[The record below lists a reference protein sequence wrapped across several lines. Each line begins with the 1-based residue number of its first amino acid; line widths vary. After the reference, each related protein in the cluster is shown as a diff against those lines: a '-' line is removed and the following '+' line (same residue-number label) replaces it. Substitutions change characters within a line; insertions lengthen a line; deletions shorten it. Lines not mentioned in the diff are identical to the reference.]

1 MNKNLLLGGSVLTL
15 IAIGWALSHKSP
27 VPLSAKPHSENPMRV
42 RTTASAVDVNTP
54 ARAAV
59 QDPIKRDIASIPK
72 TAATIPINLS
82 QGLLGYKKL
91 HAKTFLNSQEEV
103 EKKEMLSNSEFI
115 GDLGRVLS
123 DTSMMQDP
131 HYEEMENAA
140 LDLIVEA
147 LQKGDRESSL
157 QVIQSIIQDPQVENT
172 QLPQKVRET
181 LAGIKGEL
189 LYHAVAFAPNEFSNI
204 ESLLPGPVSQ
214 KIWQNVQGQH
224 QQNFN
229 ESQVEVQERE
239 QTSGRR

>member
-27 VPLSAKPHSENPMRV
+27 VPLSVKSHRENSVKV
-42 RTTASAVDVNTP
+42 RATASEVIANKP
-54 ARAAV
+54 AHAAAQAPV
-59 QDPIKRDIASIPK
+59 QREIASIPK
-72 TAATIPINLS
+72 AATAIPINLS

-103 EKKEMLSNSEFI
+103 EKKEMLGNSEFI

-131 HYEEMENAA
+131 QYEEMENAA

-189 LYHAVAFAPNEFSNI
+189 LYHAVAFAPNEFSNV

-229 ESQVEVQERE
+229 ESQVEVQEHE
-239 QTSGRR
+239 QNSGRR